1 MMDWKLHLKSAL
13 DSGDPDRIRQAAESA
28 LENTPAR
35 VYRYYTSWEVED
47 QLTHLIEGRLD
58 DLDFTVDEED
68 DGLRTLIEDQVRR
81 AFVNRVFNALVGD
94 ASFWSAAEI
103 EIRAIDDDPFMLAM
117 DDAVTTAAEDTIE
130 EMFEDQSVLTEV
142 LAFVK
147 HTVENA
153 AAAVFPCAEINT

>member
-1 MMDWKLHLKSAL
+1 MTDWKLRLRNAL

-35 VYRYYTSWEVED
+35 VYRHYTSWEVEN

-58 DLDFTVDEED
+58 DLDFTVEEED
-68 DGLRTLIEDQVRR
+68 DGLRTLIEDQVRQ
-81 AFVNRVFNALVGD
+81 AFVNRVFNTLVGD

-103 EIRAIDDDPFMLAM
+103 EIRAIDDDPFMLSM
-117 DDAVTTAAEDTIE
+117 DNAVTTAAEDTIE
-130 EMFEDQSVLTEV
+130 EMCEDETVLVEV

-147 HTVENA
+147 HIVENA
-153 AAAVFPCAEINT
+153 AAAVIPCAEDTR